1 MINEKQSFQI
11 QAGRLNY
18 FLDIRESKIGSKY
31 ISICAS
37 KKDDQGKFKN
47 ERVVIFKQYIPA
59 VLEAFTKLSHQINS
73 PQVKNA
79 ENLP

>member
-1 MINEKQSFQI
+1 MIMEKQSFQI
-11 QAGRLNY
+11 PAGRLNY

-37 KKDDQGKFKN
+37 KKDDQGKFQS
-47 ERVVIFKQYIPA
+47 ERVVIFRQYIPA
-59 VLEAFTKLSHQINS
+59 VLEAFTKLSQQIDN